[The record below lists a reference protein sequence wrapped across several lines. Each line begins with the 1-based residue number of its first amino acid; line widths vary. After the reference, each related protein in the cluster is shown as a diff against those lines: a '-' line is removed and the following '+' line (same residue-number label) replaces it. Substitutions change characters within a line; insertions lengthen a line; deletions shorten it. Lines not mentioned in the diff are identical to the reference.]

1 MIEERDLIDL
11 IEGCSKGD
19 RKSQQR
25 VYETYYGKM
34 LGVCLRYTHDMEQAK
49 DVLQDGFIKVFSK
62 MEKYDRK
69 GSFEGWMR
77 RIVVNTAID
86 HFRKKKT
93 DFVLLGADQSVED
106 FMEVEEDEN
115 DSPEFE
121 FKASQVIEAMQM
133 LSPAYRTIFNLYV
146 FENLSHK
153 EIAGRLSISV
163 GTSKS
168 NYAKA
173 KRNLKKILLKEFKQA
188 DE

>member
-1 MIEERDLIDL
+1 MIEEKDLIGL
-11 IEGCSKGD
+11 IEGCGRGD

-25 VYETYYGKM
+25 VYEVYYGKM
-34 LGVCLRYTHDMEQAK
+34 LSVCLRYSHDLEQAK

-62 MEKYDRK
+62 IEKYDHK

-77 RIVVNTAID
+77 RIIVNTAID

-106 FMEVEEDEN
+106 FMEVEEDEDEGN
-115 DSPEFE
+115 EFE

-146 FENLSHK
+146 FESLSHK
-153 EIAGRLSISV
+153 EIAARLNISV

-188 DE
+188 DG